1 MIFAHI
7 VIFFRK
13 KYKFFCLF
21 LGLGDDQHDLG
32 SDYVV
37 DTWLDQLWQVA
48 LQAFPL
54 PPGIKPIR
62 YENICSQNLPSNI
75 FLEFNFYPKLL
86 FFQKFKQILI

>member
-1 MIFAHI
+1 MIIVHI
-7 VIFFRK
+7 VYFFLEK
-13 KYKFFCLF
+13 STKNILCLF

-37 DTWLDQLWQVA
+37 DAWLDQLWQVA

-62 YENICSQNLPSNI
+62 YENIFYYNFPQNL
-75 FLEFNFYPKLL
+75 F
-86 FFQKFKQILI
+86 